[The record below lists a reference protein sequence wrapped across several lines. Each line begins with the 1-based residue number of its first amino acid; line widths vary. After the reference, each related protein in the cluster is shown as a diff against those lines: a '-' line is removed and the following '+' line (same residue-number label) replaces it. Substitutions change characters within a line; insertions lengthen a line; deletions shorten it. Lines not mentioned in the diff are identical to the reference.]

1 MLNDDMTV
9 NTVATTKLNL
19 NQLSQ
24 TDSSNQQEFSQCL
37 ANQIEQSVESYSSG
51 FLQNEMENFW
61 NARFEF
67 EEENFFTYLFK
78 N

>member
-1 MLNDDMTV
+1 MLNDDVTE
-9 NTVATTKLNL
+9 NTVASTKLNL
-19 NQLSQ
+19 NKLSQ
-24 TDSSNQQEFSQCL
+24 KGFSNEQELSQCL
-37 ANQIEQSVESYSSG
+37 TNQMEHSVEFYSSG

-67 EEENFFTYLFK
+67 EEKNFFTHLFK